1 LSAVTVVPSSNFDP
15 TATAGILVIG
25 ILVIARIF
33 GAGVVVVGVVV
44 VGELAVVGGI
54 GFLSRG
60 MMCS

>member
-1 LSAVTVVPSSNFDP
+1 MSAVTVVPSSNFDP

-33 GAGVVVVGVVV
+33 GAGVVVVG
-44 VGELAVVGGI
+44 ELAVGGGI